1 MSASIIDIAL
11 LRARRAIGR
20 FRPRPDRA
28 AVDTLYGPAQLGL
41 SIADIFALE
50 KFGFAEV
57 RKIRTRHIEYRIT
70 LTPSGR
76 RERDAEQRKAR

>member
-1 MSASIIDIAL
+1 MTAAIIDIAF

-28 AVDTLYGPAQLGL
+28 AVDTLYGPAPFGL
-41 SIADIFALE
+41 SLADIFALE
-50 KFGFAEV
+50 KFAFAEV
-57 RKIRTRHIEYRIT
+57 RKLKTRHAEYRIT

-76 RERDAEQRKAR
+76 RERDTEQRKAR

>member
-1 MSASIIDIAL
+1 MTAAIIDISL

-28 AVDTLYGPAQLGL
+28 ATDTLYGPAQFGL
-41 SIADIFALE
+41 SLADIFALE
-50 KFGFAEV
+50 KMGFAEV
-57 RKIRTRHIEYRIT
+57 RKLATRRVEYRIT